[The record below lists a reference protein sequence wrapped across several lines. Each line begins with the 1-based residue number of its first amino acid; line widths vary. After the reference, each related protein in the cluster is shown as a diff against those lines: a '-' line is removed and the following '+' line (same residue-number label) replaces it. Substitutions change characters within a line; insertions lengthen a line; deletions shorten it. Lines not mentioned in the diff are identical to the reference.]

1 MAKDKTQKVE
11 KTSKKDKSDKKSNKE
26 KKSSGEEKQGK
37 PVNGT
42 VSLLADNKAVNPA
55 LSSLFA
61 AQVCSE
67 LSLNYTA

>member
-11 KTSKKDKSDKKSNKE
+11 KTSKKDNKSRKE
-26 KKSSGEEKQGK
+26 KKSSGEKKQDE

-61 AQVCSE
+61 AQV
-67 LSLNYTA
+67 